1 MGIPWMLDFFK
12 CFLSLWF
19 FTFPLLC
26 LLFDDL
32 HSLLQQTTSST
43 SLEPGDVVSAS
54 YVEVS
59 IVLRF
64 ISQPPEND

>member
-1 MGIPWMLDFFK
+1 MFFK
-12 CFLSLWF
+12 PVVFYFSF
-19 FTFPLLC
+19 AVSP
-26 LLFDDL
+26 FDDL